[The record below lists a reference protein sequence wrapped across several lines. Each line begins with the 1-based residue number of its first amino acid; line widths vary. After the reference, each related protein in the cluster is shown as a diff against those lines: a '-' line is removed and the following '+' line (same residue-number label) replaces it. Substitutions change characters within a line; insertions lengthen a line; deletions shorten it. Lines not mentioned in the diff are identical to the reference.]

1 MSDRPPSF
9 RAPCGRHAQRR
20 AVDTARDETT
30 NALVLA
36 PSAGNRLTDGDDYVE
51 GGGGNDVIFGNL
63 GQDDIVGGSSDFF
76 SLNDPYLRPDGSD
89 LLFGGSGLHT
99 DRNDNGG
106 TDVYRHNPSG
116 TVPTERF
123 GRFHRQHLSI
133 EEAGA
138 DAEKKLGRSS

>member
-1 MSDRPPSF
+1 M
-9 RAPCGRHAQRR
+9 GL
-20 AVDTARDETT
+20 TARYSTT
-30 NALVLA
+30 RVKCDLSIN
-36 PSAGNRLTDGDDYVE
+36 PHFRT
-51 GGGGNDVIFGNL
+51 
-63 GQDDIVGGSSDFF
+63 
-76 SLNDPYLRPDGSD
+76 YLCR
-89 LLFGGSGLHT
+89 
-99 DRNDNGG
+99 G